1 MKSSVKLLGVM
12 FLLSSLFWGACT
24 HEKTSANEFVGNANA
39 LLDSIFVYYQQ
50 GKVGLFN
57 ENYPKKDG
65 DVVTYLADAD
75 TIRKDKVAYL
85 WPTSGVFSAVN
96 ALLKA
101 TSDTSYA
108 QLLDTCIIPGL
119 HCYVDTTR
127 LPVCYQS
134 YLAEAGHSDRFY
146 DDNIWLGID
155 YVESYELT
163 KKSEY
168 TNEAERIWN
177 FLESGR
183 DSILG
188 DGIYWC
194 EQKKHSKNTCSN
206 APASVLAL
214 KLYQITK
221 DEAYLNA
228 GKELYQWTKTHL
240 QDSTDG
246 LYFDNISLQGKVTK
260 WKFQYNSGQMMQAA
274 ALLFKHTQDSLYL
287 EDAQQLAKAC
297 DRFFFEDFVA
307 DDGTQFRALKN
318 GNVWFVAIMLRGFE
332 EVYAVDGDKRYL
344 NQFIETL
351 RYMWNHNTNVNK
363 LFDDECF
370 VVLPEKKKESKWLL
384 TQAAM
389 VEMYARLANYIN
401 K

>member
-155 YVESYELT
+155 YVESYG
-163 KKSEY
+163 K
-168 TNEAERIWN
+168 
-177 FLESGR
+177 
-183 DSILG
+183 DSFQK
-188 DGIYWC
+188 IYC
-194 EQKKHSKNTCSN
+194 YEICQENIDKMKINLKN
-206 APASVLAL
+206 
-214 KLYQITK
+214 
-221 DEAYLNA
+221 
-228 GKELYQWTKTHL
+228 
-240 QDSTDG
+240 
-246 LYFDNISLQGKVTK
+246 FDNIEIKRKAVSDRRGKLKFDLDNDISSNHISLDGKIEVE
-260 WKFQYNSGQMMQAA
+260 GV
-274 ALLFKHTQDSLYL
+274 ALDEDIKEKISMVKMDIEGSEMKALAGMKKHIKNDTPILLISVYHNNTDLVEIPKYIRSL
-287 EDAQQLAKAC
+287 
-297 DRFFFEDFVA
+297 
-307 DDGTQFRALKN
+307 N
-318 GNVWFVAIMLRGFE
+318 GNYDYYLRYYGGC
-332 EVYAVDGDKRYL
+332 VYATEIV
-344 NQFIETL
+344 
-351 RYMWNHNTNVNK
+351 
-363 LFDDECF
+363 LFA
-370 VVLPEKKKESKWLL
+370 LPKKEK
-384 TQAAM
+384 
-389 VEMYARLANYIN
+389 NI
-401 K
+401 